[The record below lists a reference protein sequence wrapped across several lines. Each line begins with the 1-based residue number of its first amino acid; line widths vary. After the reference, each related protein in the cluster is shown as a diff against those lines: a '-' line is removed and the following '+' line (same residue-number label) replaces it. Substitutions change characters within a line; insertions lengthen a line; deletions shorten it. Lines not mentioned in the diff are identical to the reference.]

1 MQLTIDL
8 NDYPMLQ
15 NMDKTIA
22 TDYAKQIFKIGYNIY
37 FPEYQPTEYN
47 HIVSKIGELQ
57 SEIKELNMKDY
68 ITTLDQSLNRLI
80 GLSSN
85 SNKKGNF
92 AENILETIFD
102 SRYGDIKFERKSGT
116 AHSGD
121 AWLYLPDNTIII
133 LESKNYMTTV
143 NKDEII
149 KLQNDMID
157 NNILWGVMCSFNSSI
172 QGMRELD
179 FHTFI
184 HNNNTYSII
193 MISNLS
199 NNINKLDL
207 GIMIIRKLIKQLDT
221 KVIFPWAV
229 NDINKSLSELNEI
242 INKNYILRSS
252 FSAMEQTIHKSL
264 SQYHEI
270 LRDYQYDIEKKI
282 NEITNKI
289 LSTMEKPTLKP
300 TPLLLGLDSYK
311 DKKIFPIISRL
322 LDVIQEKQWSVVIND
337 SILTIHHNDIIV
349 GSVKIQVK
357 KLVFS
362 NDDMTINLNNDDKI
376 IQKLEIIK
384 LL

>member
-22 TDYAKQIFKIGYNIY
+22 IDYAKQIFKIGYNIY

-80 GLSSN
+80 GLASN

-116 AHSGD
+116 AHAGD

-229 NDINKSLSELNEI
+229 NDINKSLSELNKI

-252 FSAMEQTIHKSL
+252 FSAMEQTIYKSL

-289 LSTMEKPTLKP
+289 LSTMEKPTIKTNMSL
-300 TPLLLGLDSYK
+300 LDSYK
-311 DKKIFPIISRL
+311 DKKIFPIITRL
-322 LDVIQEKQWSVVIND
+322 LDIIQEKQWSVVLND
-337 SILTIHHNDIIV
+337 SIITIHHNDTIV
-349 GSVKIQVK
+349 GSVKIQAK
-357 KLVFS
+357 KLIFS
-362 NDDMTINLNNDDKI
+362 NDDIIINLNNDDKI
-376 IQKLEIIK
+376 IQKLQIIK